1 MNITNI
7 VIMLLSIFS
16 ILLLSVTFFIP
27 SDSEVY
33 RLITY
38 FDFIL
43 CGIFLV
49 DFFRQ
54 LYEAEDKWRYFYTV
68 GWLDLASSIPVVS
81 ELRYV
86 RIFRIFR
93 IFRIIKS
100 IKLLVTFIR
109 QNQASSLYGFVVF
122 VAFTTLVLATTA
134 VLYVEQHVGNIT
146 TAEDALWW
154 SFVTITTVGYGDFYP
169 VTNIGKLI
177 SFVLIVCGIA
187 SFGTRL
193 FPISI
198 VWLLHLKI
206 KCRF

>member
-1 MNITNI
+1 M
-7 VIMLLSIFS
+7 
-16 ILLLSVTFFIP
+16 
-27 SDSEVY
+27 
-33 RLITY
+33 
-38 FDFIL
+38 
-43 CGIFLV
+43 
-49 DFFRQ
+49 
-54 LYEAEDKWRYFYTV
+54 
-68 GWLDLASSIPVVS
+68 ASSIPVVS

-187 SFGTRL
+187 SFGTA
-193 FPISI
+193 ISYI
-198 VWLLHLKI
+198 NSVASSFKN
-206 KCRF
+206 KV